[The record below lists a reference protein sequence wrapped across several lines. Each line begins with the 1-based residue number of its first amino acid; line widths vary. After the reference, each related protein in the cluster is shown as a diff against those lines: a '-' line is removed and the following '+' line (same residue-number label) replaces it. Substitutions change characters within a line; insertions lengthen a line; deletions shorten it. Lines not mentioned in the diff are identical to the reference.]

1 MPRAKYTT
9 LIVIIWLF
17 IVVTVTIGLHLLLEA
32 ELDWME
38 GIIGGFLTAL
48 GVVVNYVLKRFN
60 DQDDKMKEHVIKVD
74 SQVKELDYKINLNGS
89 DDIKRHND
97 IKDMFNNLKTSLLT
111 SFKEV
116 QASNEELKATAEKLM
131 DKIIDQ
137 K

>member
-60 DQDDKMKEHVIKVD
+60 DQDDRMKEHVIKVD

-131 DKIIDQ
+131 DKIIDH

>member
-131 DKIIDQ
+131 DKIIDH